1 MFCPRLD
8 HFARLNHDGT
18 VGKCG
23 HMVNGKGFRSY
34 AELDSS
40 EWLKD
45 IKDSMSKDQWPAE
58 CVRCQQSENVTGES
72 IRTNSITR
80 HKMLHPV
87 RKDYLI
93 VGGVLDNICNSACQS
108 CNANLSTKIGS
119 LEAKN
124 YPRVDNLELF
134 RKLPQDRII
143 ELDVNGGEPTAS
155 KNYKSVLRSLPDNVK
170 IVRMNTNG
178 SRMISELED
187 VLKRKIMVIV
197 TMSLDGIG
205 DVHDYTRWP
214 IKWSDYKENLNRY
227 QELQKKYKL
236 LQLDMWTTVSCL
248 NVKTLPDI
256 INFAKNKGVPHDWS
270 FLSQPSVLN
279 VRYTNRFTSRA
290 KHLFPEH
297 VAIDEDN
304 DKLLEE
310 FIRRQDSLRK
320 IDIKNYF
327 NFLPKRSKNNFAKR
341 S

>member
-8 HFARLNHDGT
+8 HFARLNPDGT

-23 HMVNGKGFRSY
+23 HMVNGEGFGSY
-34 AELDSS
+34 EELDQS
-40 EWLKD
+40 EWLKN
-45 IKDSMSKDQWPAE
+45 IKDTMSKDQWPEE
-58 CVRCQQSENVTGES
+58 CVRCQQSEGLTGKS

-80 HKMLHPV
+80 HNMLYPI

-93 VGGVLDNICNSACQS
+93 VGGVMDNVCNSACQS

-119 LEAKN
+119 LESKN

-134 RKLPQDRII
+134 KKLPQDRII

-155 KNYKSVLRSLPDNVK
+155 KNYKLVLKSLPNNVK

-178 SRMISELED
+178 SRMISELEE

-214 IKWSDYKENLNRY
+214 IKWDDYKETLNRY

-256 INFAKNKGVPHDWS
+256 INFAKNKGIPHDWS

-279 VRYTNRFTSRA
+279 VRYTNRLTSKA

-297 VAIDEDN
+297 IAIDDDN
-304 DKLLEE
+304 TQQLNEFISQQDKL
-310 FIRRQDSLRK
+310 RC
-320 IDIKNYF
+320 IDIKDYL
-327 NFLPKRSKNNFAKR
+327 NF
-341 S
+341 